1 MLGHCSKVYEEK
13 LGDCMSIC
21 GNRQIVDDHMFFE
34 GCSHSTACSIILR
47 GANDFMMD
55 EMERSLHDAL
65 CIVSKVLESKTLVC
79 CLSTPLLSRVCRSS
93 VAAALSLLCLSISAN
108 SLQLSK
114 PTSNWLSRLL
124 LTLCWSSPRFWLWMR
139 PRMPATS
146 LPSCALT
153 TTCIRKALNW
163 AKTKVFF
170 FCEMGIP
177 AILDDNY
184 CYYGLD
190 LLNGKVVNNFKQGVI
205 EPAVNKTKCLKF
217 AVEACITILR
227 IDDMIKVNPAVCSV
241 SSPDLCL
248 ARATSRQQHSSNY
261 VKSSFILLLISV
273 DLLFCCERETRGIRV
288 FQNINWLCSLQWTS
302 FWFSSSSPN
311 YS

>member
-124 LTLCWSSPRFWLWMR
+124 LTLCCHPQDSGCECGQGCQR
-139 PRMPATS
+139 PHCQVVL
-146 LPSCALT
+146 LP
-153 TTCIRKALNW
+153 
-163 AKTKVFF
+163 
-170 FCEMGIP
+170 P
-177 AILDDNY
+177 H
-184 CYYGLD
+184 
-190 LLNGKVVNNFKQGVI
+190 
-205 EPAVNKTKCLKF
+205 
-217 AVEACITILR
+217 
-227 IDDMIKVNPAVCSV
+227 V
-241 SSPDLCL
+241 SG
-248 ARATSRQQHSSNY
+248 RH
-261 VKSSFILLLISV
+261 
-273 DLLFCCERETRGIRV
+273 
-288 FQNINWLCSLQWTS
+288 
-302 FWFSSSSPN
+302 
-311 YS
+311 

>member
-114 PTSNWLSRLL
+114 PTSNWRNIGWHSKRLRLTSVHCLRSLSYSLSLTFAGYLMRL
-124 LTLCWSSPRFWLWMR
+124 
-139 PRMPATS
+139 
-146 LPSCALT
+146 
-153 TTCIRKALNW
+153 K
-163 AKTKVFF
+163 
-170 FCEMGIP
+170 
-177 AILDDNY
+177 
-184 CYYGLD
+184 
-190 LLNGKVVNNFKQGVI
+190 
-205 EPAVNKTKCLKF
+205 KF
-217 AVEACITILR
+217 AR
-227 IDDMIKVNPAVCSV
+227 
-241 SSPDLCL
+241 
-248 ARATSRQQHSSNY
+248 RR
-261 VKSSFILLLISV
+261 
-273 DLLFCCERETRGIRV
+273 
-288 FQNINWLCSLQWTS
+288 
-302 FWFSSSSPN
+302 
-311 YS
+311 